1 MKLRLEEIVKD
12 EEIYPRIKEKENTK
26 VIDEYVEA
34 LEVGTK
40 FPSITVQKVKEKK
53 EDKEVEFYALIDG
66 FHRKTS
72 IKRYN
77 KEIREAKTL
86 IEKLDEIKED
96 DKKNRIQGLSELS
109 LIGEIECKEYNS
121 GKIYDKNKPDD
132 LIELKIAS
140 IKANLT
146 QGLRFDRASL
156 KGQVRAIFELKP
168 KAFKQRE
175 IAEMFGVRQA
185 TISNYIKDLKY
196 EYNLS
201 RDALILKLHLL
212 GWTYKEIGEVIGL
225 TTDGAAKVIYNFIN
239 NYKTINNSY
248 QKGKTIEKIAAEN
261 GFDIPLAYGVVLRGD
276 DDKKRVEEFSKKRV
290 EESSKNKNSILKLY
304 DVWNFSDRDERLG
317 IIEDSNGNEIKGII
331 SGQIPLNVL
340 YYYSKPGDLVVEP
353 MAGGGSTIDA
363 CLVMGRK
370 CLAFDVESKRPDIK
384 KRDTIK
390 EGIEMPEKSGPGE
403 EKTKADLV
411 FVDPPYWSMKDD
423 DYPDGSISSL
433 SRSEFYESLQKLA
446 RNVSDI
452 LKKDGF
458 FAIILQNQT
467 EKDLD
472 EGEEQIPHVLNVY
485 NKVKELDKF
494 ELVRQI
500 SCPQSTQT
508 FTAQQVEKAKEE
520 GRMLGLVRDLLIWR
534 KK

>member
-12 EEIYPRIKEKENTK
+12 EEIYPRIKENTK

-66 FHRKTS
+66 LHRKTA
-72 IKRYN
+72 IKVYN
-77 KEIREAKTL
+77 KEVREAKIL

-96 DKKNRIQGLSELS
+96 DKKNRIQELSELP
-109 LIGEIECKEYNS
+109 LIEEIECEEPNPD
-121 GKIYDKNKPDD
+121 KIFDKNIPDD
-132 LIELKIAS
+132 LIELKKLS
-140 IKANLT
+140 IKANLLH
-146 QGLRFDRASL
+146 GLKIDRDSL
-156 KGQVRAIFELKP
+156 KEQIREIYALNEKG
-168 KAFKQRE
+168 FKQRE
-175 IAEMFGVRQA
+175 LAKEFNIHQTTVGE
-185 TISNYIKDLKY
+185 YIRGLKY
-196 EYNLS
+196 KYELS

-212 GWTYKEIGEVIGL
+212 GWSGEEIGMLVGL
-225 TTDGAAKVIYNFIN
+225 SGEGIRLI
-239 NYKTINNSY
+239 KTSFKENLISCINSY
-248 QKGKTIEKIAAEN
+248 QKGKSIEKIASDN
-261 GFDIPLAYGVVLRGD
+261 GFNIPLAYAVVLNEE
-276 DDKKRVEEFSKKRV
+276 DDKKRVEEFSKKQV
-290 EESSKNKNSILKLY
+290 EESSKNKSPILKLY
-304 DVWNFSDRDERLG
+304 DVWNFSERDERLG

-331 SGQIPLNVL
+331 PGQIPLNVL

-370 CLAFDVESKRPDIK
+370 CLAFDKESKRPDIK
-384 KRDTIK
+384 SRDTIE
-390 EGIEMPEKSGPGE
+390 EGIEMPKKSGPGE

-411 FVDPPYWSMKDD
+411 FVDPPYWNMKDD

-500 SCPQSTQT
+500 SCPQSSQT
-508 FTAQQVEKAKEE
+508 FLPQQVEKAKKE